1 MNEWTPVRNRY
12 VEAVVAPHLGP
23 NGNKKTR
30 QKFEIQKNSWNSPVI
45 YLWLQQFD
53 KISIGNKR
61 EQLTETE
68 TKLIC

>member
-45 YLWLQQFD
+45 KLWLQQFD

-61 EQLTETE
+61 EQCPETE
-68 TKLIC
+68 VKLIY

>member
-30 QKFEIQKNSWNSPVI
+30 QIFEIQKNSWNSPVI
-45 YLWLQQFD
+45 YLWQFD

>member
-1 MNEWTPVRNRY
+1 MNEWTRVRNRY